1 MEAGYGYMH
10 IASQWVQGHISAIST
25 ALTTTLL
32 VVFGD
37 DINRF
42 VKKRIRHHN
51 FLLRT
56 IVFVALCVFGY
67 GMLSVFIAP
76 TVTTVLRTFGDR
88 YLAAT
93 VAGAF
98 LLTGILADR
107 KKYM

>member
-1 MEAGYGYMH
+1 MEVGHGY
-10 IASQWVQGHISAIST
+10 IIVASQWVQGHMSAIST

-56 IVFVALCVFGY
+56 AVFVALCVFGY
-67 GMLSVFIAP
+67 GMLSVIIAP
-76 TVTTVLRTFGDR
+76 TVMTVLRSFGDR
-88 YLAAT
+88 YVAAT
-93 VAGAF
+93 AAAAF
-98 LLTGILADR
+98 LLMGILADR
-107 KKYM
+107 KKHM